1 MNFETKRT
9 RLFVCRKKIRHQ
21 HPIQPKKIKLTD
33 LSNLNVLNSRK
44 KGQTRLTRNSKIF
57 KVIINAILDKK
68 GEKIVSLDLKKIPEA
83 VSDFFIICE
92 ASNNNQLRAIADNI
106 EKEVKEQCDENPFKH
121 EGRQAEQWILID
133 FVDVVV
139 HIMLPE
145 PRKFYNLEELW
156 SDAVSMEHN
165 S

>member
-1 MNFETKRT
+1 
-9 RLFVCRKKIRHQ
+9 LFVCRKKIKHQ

-106 EKEVKEQCDENPFKH
+106 EKEVKDQCDENPFKH